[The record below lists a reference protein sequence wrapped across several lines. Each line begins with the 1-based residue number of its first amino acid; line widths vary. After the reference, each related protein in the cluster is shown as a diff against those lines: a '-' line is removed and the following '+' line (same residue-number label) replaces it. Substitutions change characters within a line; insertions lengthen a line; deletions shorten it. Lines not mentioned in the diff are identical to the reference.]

1 MFRLI
6 GRRLT
11 RSPYAKAVPL
21 VPLISSGSSSAVQSA
36 GDAGVEAEPPD
47 PDHHSPLTYG
57 KVFTAI
63 PRVTGVN
70 TPNINSRIAEK
81 WGLPFVKNSG
91 AFRKSYIDG
100 RETLRYVC
108 IPLK

>member
-1 MFRLI
+1 M
-6 GRRLT
+6 GRFSLPFLELLELT
-11 RSPYAKAVPL
+11 P
-21 VPLISSGSSSAVQSA
+21 
-36 GDAGVEAEPPD
+36 
-47 PDHHSPLTYG
+47 
-57 KVFTAI
+57 
-63 PRVTGVN
+63 
-70 TPNINSRIAEK
+70 PNINSRIAEK